1 MTKFERL
8 HAEAASLSDAQIEDL
23 IAVARYLK
31 SVVFRDAAPAEV
43 LASIDRGIA
52 DAEAGRTKPGTEALA
67 RLRALTDASSK

>member
-31 SVVFRDAAPAEV
+31 SDVFRDSVPPEV
-43 LASIDRGIA
+43 LASIDSGIA
-52 DAEAGRTKPGTEALA
+52 DAEAGRTKPGTEVLA
-67 RLRALTDASSK
+67 RLKELTDANGP